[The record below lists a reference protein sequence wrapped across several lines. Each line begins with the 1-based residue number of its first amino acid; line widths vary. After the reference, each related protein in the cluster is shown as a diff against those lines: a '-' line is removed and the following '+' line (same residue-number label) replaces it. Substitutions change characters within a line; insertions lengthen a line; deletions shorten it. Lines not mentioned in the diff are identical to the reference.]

1 MNESDVYREWD
12 PPPEWRH
19 AVTCLWEQRVFADRV
34 QRVVPDGYADLIFNT
49 DDAVDV
55 IGVSD
60 EVGLPVLVAG
70 TRLFGI
76 RLHPE
81 AVGAAFRTNA
91 SRLLNEAVP
100 AEDVLGAKRARHLV
114 DQRSLDAWIR
124 TIEPDDRASQAV
136 RLLKTHS
143 VADTA
148 DELNVTTR
156 QLQRSLL
163 AEVGLAPK
171 TFQRITRF
179 QRFLRAAD
187 GGATL
192 GRAAAESGYAD
203 QAHLTREVGRLS
215 GLTPSRLIAE
225 RRSRVAITKCRA
237 AREPGNA

>member
-34 QRVVPDGYADLIFNT
+34 QRVVPDGYADLIFNADGT
-49 DDAVDV
+49 VDV

-81 AVGAAFRTNA
+81 AVGAAFRTDA
-91 SRLLNEAVP
+91 SELLNQAVP
-100 AEDVLGAKRARHLV
+100 ADDIFGSKRSRFLIDRAGI
-114 DQRSLDAWIR
+114 DTWIR
-124 TIEPDDRASQAV
+124 GIEPDERASRAV
-136 RLLKTHS
+136 GLLKTHS

-148 DELNVTTR
+148 DELSVSPR

-163 AEVGLAPK
+163 AEVGLAPRA
-171 TFQRITRF
+171 FQSIARF

-187 GGATL
+187 GGIAL
-192 GRAAAESGYAD
+192 GRAAVEAGYAD

-225 RRSRVAITKCRA
+225 RR
-237 AREPGNA
+237 G